1 MQSSRHD
8 IPLEAASEGASIA
21 AESIEADDLDRKATV
36 CLCMQ
41 QLSSSFSVSEAAEW
55 YTLDVNYR
63 LKWVSSTVPPNL
75 PSRCSLWS
83 YTRIRFCLHQSV
95 DRLKG

>member
-8 IPLEAASEGASIA
+8 IPLEAASDGASIA

-41 QLSSSFSVSEAAEW
+41 QLSSSFSVSEAAES
-55 YTLDVNYR
+55 YTLHVIHR
-63 LKWVSSTVPPNL
+63 LKLNFSIVPPNL
-75 PSRCSLWS
+75 HSRFSSWS

-95 DRLKG
+95 DR